1 MNFRG
6 LLYLGSR
13 YLTRH
18 KARTLI
24 LVSAFTLV
32 WLLPSLIAM
41 VVGQVETRIRA
52 RAGETPFLLG
62 KNGSALELVFNGLY
76 FTKPEIQVLAFRDVQ
91 AIQEGELASAIPL
104 YSRFSAGKNRI
115 VGTSIDYFLF
125 RELEIAS
132 GRQLL
137 RLGECVVGAK
147 VAEENGIVVG
157 DAVISSPETLFD
169 LGGVYPLKM
178 KVVGILGSS
187 GTPDDSAIFVDVK
200 TCWIIEGLGHGH
212 DEADKLDPD
221 KLLTTDATSG
231 VIRVNASVEEF
242 NEITEAN
249 VANFHFHGD
258 TGDHPVTAAILIPHG
273 TKEQALLKGA
283 IVADKSLQMVSPT
296 EEMDE
301 LFATVFS
308 VQRVVLWILF
318 AVGIATILIG
328 ILVFLLSNRL
338 RKDEFRQL
346 RMLGADLS
354 TMRAL
359 VVYEA
364 VFVILVSLLLSG
376 VLLYLCSLV
385 TPGIVRAVLAG

>member
-1 MNFRG
+1 MNLRG
-6 LLYLGSR
+6 LLYLGTR

-62 KNGSALELVFNGLY
+62 KSGSALELVFNGLY
-76 FTKPEIQVLAFRDVQ
+76 FTKPGIQVLPFREIE
-91 AIQEGELASAIPL
+91 AIRDGDLAAAIPI
-104 YSRFSAGKNRI
+104 YARFSAGKNRI
-115 VGTSIDYFLF
+115 VGTSIDYFSF
-125 RELEIAS
+125 RGLEIES

-157 DAVISSPETLFD
+157 DSVISSPETLFD

-178 KVVGILGSS
+178 KVVGVLADN
-187 GTPDDSAIFVDVK
+187 GTPDDSAVFVDVK
-200 TCWIIEGLGHGH
+200 TTWIIEGLGHGH
-212 DEADKLDPD
+212 DEADQLDPD
-221 KLLTTDATSG
+221 KLLETDAETG
-231 VIRVNASVEEF
+231 VIRVNAAVEEY

-258 TGDHPVTAAILIPHG
+258 TGDHPVTAAVLIPHG

-283 IVADKSLQMVSPT
+283 IAANESLQMVSPT

-318 AVGIATILIG
+318 AVGFATILIG
-328 ILVFLLSNRL
+328 VLVFLLSNRL

-346 RMLGADLS
+346 TMLGADIS

-376 VLLYLCSLV
+376 ALLFLCSLV